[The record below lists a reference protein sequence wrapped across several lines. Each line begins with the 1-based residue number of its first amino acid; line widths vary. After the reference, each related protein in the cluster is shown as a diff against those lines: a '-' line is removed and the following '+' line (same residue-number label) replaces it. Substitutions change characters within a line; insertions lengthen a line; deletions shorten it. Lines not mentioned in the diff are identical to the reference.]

1 MRVTGPAGTQVRLTF
16 TSSEVG
22 NGDPRD
28 ADLLASQDGGLAVR
42 FQLEDASGNPIGPIS
57 RYDDEG
63 ISFAR
68 LQGSGLT
75 FDVRDL
81 VSGVQ
86 RGDQF
91 DVVRLGTSG
100 DDTISDAGRAVR
112 YYDNGGAGNDTLI
125 GGTLVDFL
133 VGGIGNDNLD
143 GREGDD
149 SLLGGA
155 GADTFTFSGVTGN
168 DRILDFVS
176 GTDRIDFSAFGIAAA
191 NVVATAAGA
200 DTVLDVDS
208 NLDGTAD
215 FQVTLLGVGAPLPA
229 DFIF

>member
-1 MRVTGPAGTQVRLTF
+1 MTTRAFRSPV
-16 TSSEVG
+16 S
-22 NGDPRD
+22 
-28 ADLLASQDGGLAVR
+28 
-42 FQLEDASGNPIGPIS
+42 
-57 RYDDEG
+57 
-63 ISFAR
+63 
-68 LQGSGLT
+68 GSGLT

-100 DDTISDAGRAVR
+100 DDIISDAGRAVR

-133 VGGIGNDNLD
+133 VGGTGNDNLD

-176 GTDRIDFSAFGIAAA
+176 GTDRIDFSAFDRRGRRRGDRRGGRHPARRRYQRSTAPPTSRSRWSASARRSRPTSSSSRPAA
-191 NVVATAAGA
+191 
-200 DTVLDVDS
+200 
-208 NLDGTAD
+208 
-215 FQVTLLGVGAPLPA
+215 
-229 DFIF
+229 